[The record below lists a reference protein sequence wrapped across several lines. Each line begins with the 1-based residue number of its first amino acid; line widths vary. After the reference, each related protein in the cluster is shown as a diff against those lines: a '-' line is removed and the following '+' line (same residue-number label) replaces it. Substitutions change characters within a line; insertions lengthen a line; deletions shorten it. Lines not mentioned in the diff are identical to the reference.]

1 MERKEQTAQGANY
14 WSQRMDAL
22 LAGDPQSGG
31 RAAGTL
37 GGRAS
42 ASKMPSDLV
51 TQPCLF
57 PDASS

>member
-37 GGRAS
+37 GGRVL
-42 ASKMPSDLV
+42 PLNCQV
-51 TQPCLF
+51 TW
-57 PDASS
+57 